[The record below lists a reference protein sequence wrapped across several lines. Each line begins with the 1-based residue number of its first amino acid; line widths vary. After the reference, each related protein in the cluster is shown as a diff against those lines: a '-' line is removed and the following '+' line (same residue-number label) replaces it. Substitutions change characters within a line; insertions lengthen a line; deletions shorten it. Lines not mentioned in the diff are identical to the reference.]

1 MFERKQTF
9 EKLFMKLSLM
19 NIPWSSVTGRLKA
32 ELHGGGGWKREG
44 DTRSDGRGPQESH
57 ARNTSALFIAV

>member
-9 EKLFMKLSLM
+9 EKLFMSLSLM

-32 ELHGGGGWKREG
+32 APHDRGGGGSK
-44 DTRSDGRGPQESH
+44 
-57 ARNTSALFIAV
+57 

>member
-32 ELHGGGGWKREG
+32 ELGGGRRRLEMKG
-44 DTRSDGRGPQESH
+44 
-57 ARNTSALFIAV
+57 